1 MYTHMIVYS
10 YDVYDLIKSS
20 TFYTEKTLHNLLC
33 KPKNRVA
40 AEDKN
45 NIAYEIDCSNCETVF
60 FGESKRSL

>member
-1 MYTHMIVYS
+1 M
-10 YDVYDLIKSS
+10 
-20 TFYTEKTLHNLLC
+20 HNLLC
-33 KPKNRVA
+33 KPKNQVA